1 MSYPHSKPISIGSLF
16 SNSLDPLSEVDRSL
30 PFIQSTDN
38 SIDAALR
45 SVPLPDGFLSRLGKL
60 AYTVSDEA
68 IDSVDYLGC

>member
-1 MSYPHSKPISIGSLF
+1 MSYPHSKPISIGHLF
-16 SNSLDPLSEVDRSL
+16 PNVLDPLSEVDRSL
-30 PFIQSTDN
+30 PFVQSTDN

-45 SVPLPDGFLSRLGKL
+45 SVPLPDGFLSRLTNL